1 MTDRGQVLRD
11 ALNVINGER
20 QDQYGAPEDSFAL
33 IAEYWEVYIR
43 NALLRMSQE
52 RGIELQDVLFEEF
65 IRDDDVAFLMTL
77 FKIAREN
84 FQHKKD
90 NLVDAAG
97 YLGIAGDM
105 YEDPD
110 IDETNEGSSEGLVLG
125 DHSER
130 TAADELEETLLWRQK
145 GLANHT
151 YTDEEPEHR
160 MRNKPSNPV
169 GTRSA
174 IPNLDNPTFEKM
186 KPYLEGYVGRELG
199 APTWTPKDD

>member
-130 TAADELEETLLWRQK
+130 TAAEDVGRTLRWRK
-145 GLANHT
+145 GPDHT

-160 MRNKPSNPV
+160 IRPQWEVDGEREIPV
-169 GTRSA
+169 T
-174 IPNLDNPTFEKM
+174 DEEDETFELM
-186 KPYLEGYVGRELG
+186 CVRRG
-199 APTWTPKDD
+199 

>member
-1 MTDRGQVLRD
+1 MKDRGQVLRD

-105 YEDPD
+105 YEDED
-110 IDETNEGSSEGLVLG
+110 QDEIDELF
-125 DHSER
+125 ER
-130 TAADELEETLLWRQK
+130 AAAETWNRDDDWEDTAAVRPLKVGKRKIRLEICAKFNQ
-145 GLANHT
+145 
-151 YTDEEPEHR
+151 
-160 MRNKPSNPV
+160 
-169 GTRSA
+169 
-174 IPNLDNPTFEKM
+174 
-186 KPYLEGYVGRELG
+186 
-199 APTWTPKDD
+199 

>member
-1 MTDRGQVLRD
+1 LIRGKEAKVKD
-11 ALNVINGER
+11 EAL
-20 QDQYGAPEDSFAL
+20 ED
-33 IAEYWEVYIR
+33 
-43 NALLRMSQE
+43 
-52 RGIELQDVLFEEF
+52 
-65 IRDDDVAFLMTL
+65 T
-77 FKIAREN
+77 
-84 FQHKKD
+84 
-90 NLVDAAG
+90 LVDLANYAVIC
-97 YLGIAGDM
+97 LCLRKHERD
-105 YEDPD
+105 ESRPD
-110 IDETNEGSSEGLVLG
+110 IPGNPFDGDQLPGPLG